1 MNNGF
6 GINFLRFVREED
18 AFSWSQVF
26 ARLPFDEEEIRQ
38 KGALFGV
45 VRSEQI
51 ENWADR
57 EIEVT
62 NWVEEYFNGEEKG
75 GNLAG
80 FFANFG
86 EKYPEIN
93 CVWLWVVLE
102 KIGEQGVRKLKAVG
116 KGEGFLEIERE
127 GVKIDL
133 SENLKTG
140 KIVLGELKTGD
151 KIKMWIGKIE
161 GDFEKAE
168 TEEIGSYAAFK
179 IEVSDWEVGETEKK
193 EESEVEGVEIPS
205 ATPGSNDFGGEV
217 RVFEKEDLASDKYV
231 GPVSLALRLKNWWGK
246 KRKASVVVE
255 TGGGKQKKW
264 SLALGVVFLGLLI
277 TSIVLGTLRKNK
289 IERENEWLGFSE
301 PIEKSLN
308 EALGLTKLNPTGSKK
323 LVEDAKNTF
332 NLKKGEFSEE
342 EYKERIESLE
352 KKIGE
357 TWTSVSGEKNGEITE
372 VVNLELIRA
381 GVNANRMSFVDG
393 GKLVVTSSVSG
404 LVMSVDARQKEVKV
418 VAGKGA
424 GLGWLDS
431 ASDGK
436 KFFVLGKGSLFV
448 AGNETNTLVFDTAVT
463 DPLSLASFGA
473 SVYVLEKGNK
483 EVFKFLVSESGFGE
497 RTRWLKEGQV
507 IAGVPLDMDID
518 VDIWVLEEKGQ
529 LERFR
534 RGVREAFSLRGL
546 QADME
551 FEKVSVEKE
560 GNRIALLSTKSGTVV
575 FCSKEDGS
583 CSQQV
588 KTEELK
594 GAKDIVFDGENRLLV
609 LFAGTIG
616 VLN

>member
-26 ARLPFDEEEIRQ
+26 ARLPFDEEEIKQ

-51 ENWADR
+51 DNWADR

-62 NWVEEYFNGEEKG
+62 NWVEEYFNGVEKG
-75 GNLAG
+75 GNLAD
-80 FFANFG
+80 FFTNFG
-86 EKYPEIN
+86 EKYSEIEGL
-93 CVWLWVVLE
+93 WLWIILE
-102 KIGEQGVRKLKAVG
+102 DGIRKLKAVG
-116 KGEGFLEIERE
+116 KGGGFLEIERKGE
-127 GVKIDL
+127 KIDL
-133 SENLKTG
+133 SENLKIG
-140 KIVLGELKTGD
+140 KIISGELKTGD
-151 KIKMWIGKIE
+151 IIKMWIGKIE

-168 TEEIGSYAAFK
+168 TEEVGSYAAFK
-179 IEVSDWEVGETEKK
+179 IEARDLEAGETEK
-193 EESEVEGVEIPS
+193 EEISEVEEVEIKEVKS
-205 ATPGSNDFGGEV
+205 EV

-231 GPVSLALRLKNWWGK
+231 GPVSLALRLKNWWSK
-246 KRKASVVVE
+246 KRKAPVIVE
-255 TGGGKQKKW
+255 EGRGKQKKW
-264 SLALGVVFLGLLI
+264 ALVLGGVFLGLLI
-277 TSIVLGTLRKNK
+277 TSIVLGTLRKGK
-289 IERENEWLGFSE
+289 MERENRWLGFSE

-323 LVEDAKNTF
+323 LVEDAKNSF
-332 NLKKGEFSEE
+332 NLKKGEFSNE
-342 EYKERIESLE
+342 EYKEKIEALE

-357 TWTSVSGEKNGEITE
+357 TWTSVSGEKSGEITE

-393 GKLVVTSSVSG
+393 SKLVVTSSVSG
-404 LVMSVDARQKEVKV
+404 LVMSVDAKQKEVKV

-436 KFFVLGKGSLFV
+436 KFFVLSKGSLFAV
-448 AGNETNTLVFDTAVT
+448 GNETNTLVFDTAVT
-463 DPLSLASFGA
+463 DPLSLASFGT

-483 EVFKFLVSESGFGE
+483 EVFKFLVSDSGFGE

-507 IAGVPLDMDID
+507 ISGVPVDMDID
-518 VDIWVLEEKGQ
+518 VDVWVLEEKGQ

-534 RGVREAFSLRGL
+534 RGVKESFDLSGL
-546 QADME
+546 PADME

-560 GNRIALLSTKSGTVV
+560 GNRVALLSVKSGMVV
-575 FCSKEDGS
+575 YCSKENGN
-583 CSQQV
+583 CSQLI
-588 KTEELK
+588 KAEKLK
-594 GAKDIVFDGENRLLV
+594 EAMDIEFDGENKLMV
-609 LFAGTIG
+609 LFSGGIG